1 MPIVADLPPMTQ
13 QYKPFTKA
21 AIEHVSGLGP
31 FRNLTMRNNEYM
43 EVVLLSSLAFQNTV
57 RKASA
62 IDKGMHD
69 MTFLGNLN
77 IANQENKLSSAEVN
91 SMSMLIGSYKKEISR
106 LKSKVPTQ
114 IEATGHI
121 FSHVSRKLYKLPF
134 QNCAVE
140 VNSSDTMKFT
150 LSFANDKLLMLTKHI
165 NPEKIG
171 LAKDQIMYSFFINR
185 KLIAS
190 DVANLE
196 VFTKNFK
203 GYISI

>member
-1 MPIVADLPPMTQ
+1 MPVVADLPPMTQ

-21 AIEHVSGLGP
+21 AIEHVSDS

-43 EVVLLSSLAFQNTV
+43 EVVMLSSLAPQNTLK
-57 RKASA
+57 KASA
-62 IDKGMHD
+62 IEKGMHD
-69 MTFLGNLN
+69 MTFLGNWN
-77 IANQENKLSSAEVN
+77 IANRENELSPAEVN

-150 LSFANDKLLMLTKHI
+150 LSFASDKLLMLTKHI
-165 NPEKIG
+165 NPQKIG
-171 LAKDQIMYSFFINR
+171 LTKDQIMYSFFINS

>member
-1 MPIVADLPPMTQ
+1 MPVVADLPPMTQ
-13 QYKPFTKA
+13 SYKPFTKA
-21 AIEHVSGLGP
+21 AIEYVSPLDS
-31 FRNLTMRNNEYM
+31 FRNLTMRNSEYM
-43 EVVLLSSLAFQNTV
+43 EVIMLSLSAIQNT
-57 RKASA
+57 KKKESS
-62 IDKGMHD
+62 IEKKMSD
-69 MTFLGNLN
+69 MTFLGNWN
-77 IANQENKLSSAEVN
+77 ITNQENKLSSVEVN
-91 SMSMLIGSYKKEISR
+91 SMSMLIGSYKKEINR
-106 LKSKVPTQ
+106 LKGKVPTQ

-150 LSFANDKLLMLTKHI
+150 LSFANEKLLMLTKHI